1 MDPSEI
7 DNESLKAIVQVQ
19 LDDLEECD
27 EVAKKRKDREWD
39 TTDQGVAIQAYR
51 DELNTLKR
59 IATDRAFAVTI
70 DQGTNTDENQA
81 TTPEPTSTVQAAAE
95 TDEPTVEATPQQA
108 KSSDLQACVSC
119 AHRLPVEDLSV
130 CPCSH
135 AYCAGC
141 LVILVEGSLRDT
153 TLFPPRCCKQH
164 IPVDNGNPHFSTDL
178 LARFQAKKLEYET
191 PNPTYCSVSTCSAF
205 IPPQLIEN
213 DIASCPLCP
222 QKTCVHCATQSHTGL
237 CPEDATSQ
245 ELLQLAQDEG
255 WQRCKACGV
264 IVQLNQGCN
273 HITCRCGAEF
283 CYKCGETWKTCECA
297 QWDEAE
303 IWDRA
308 NAVAARAPGPPLI
321 QPQLIQRIMQNLRVN
336 HECDHDSWR
345 RRRGMYVCENCT
357 ELMPHFIYECEQC
370 ALMACASCR
379 WNRL

>member
-7 DNESLKAIVQVQ
+7 DDESLKAIVQVQ

-39 TTDQGVAIQAYR
+39 TTDQGLAIEAYR

-108 KSSDLQACVSC
+108 KSIFLSALVRMLTAPDVSSFLSRARSGILHC
-119 AHRLPVEDLSV
+119 FRPVAASN
-130 CPCSH
+130 
-135 AYCAGC
+135 
-141 LVILVEGSLRDT
+141 
-153 TLFPPRCCKQH
+153 H

-178 LARFQAKKLEYET
+178 LARFQAKKLEYDT
-191 PNPTYCSVSTCSAF
+191 PNPTYCSVSSCSAF

-213 DIASCPLCP
+213 DIASCPLCH
-222 QKTCVHCATQSHTGL
+222 QKTCVHCETQSHTGV
-237 CPEDATSQ
+237 CPKDAASQ

-255 WQRCKACGV
+255 WQRCKACGA
-264 IVQLNQGCN
+264 IVELNQGCN
-273 HITCRCGAEF
+273 HISCRCGAHF
-283 CYKCGETWKTCECA
+283 CYQCGETWKTCDCA

-308 NAVAARAPGPPLI
+308 NAVAARAPGALLI

-345 RRRGMYVCENCT
+345 RRRGIYVCENCT
-357 ELMPHFIYECEQC
+357 ELMPHFIYECGQC